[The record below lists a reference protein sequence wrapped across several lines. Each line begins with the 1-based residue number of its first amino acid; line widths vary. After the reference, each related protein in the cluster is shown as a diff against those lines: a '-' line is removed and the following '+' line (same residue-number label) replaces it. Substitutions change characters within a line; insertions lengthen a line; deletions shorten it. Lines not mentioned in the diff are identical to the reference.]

1 VKSTGQRADDLLESL
16 EEVAVRSD
24 QSIEST
30 ELAELRQANER
41 LRRKLD
47 FLYDRLGL
55 QYTDDDVPLYVLHA
69 QELIRAGQYGDALR
83 VIREHTA
90 VGIVEARAMTVD
102 LSRRLGAPIPTD
114 EQLGAVSAH
123 NPWADLHAAPEAAPS
138 TPSTPSHWTVDPDG
152 TFAPALSAPSRP
164 TVDAASIWRD

>member
-1 VKSTGQRADDLLESL
+1 MLSE
-16 EEVAVRSD
+16 

-47 FLYDRLGL
+47 FLFDRLGL
-55 QYTDDDVPLYVLHA
+55 VYTDDDVPLYVLHA

-102 LSRRLGAPIPTD
+102 LARRLGAPLPT
-114 EQLGAVSAH
+114 EVQLGTVSTH
-123 NPWADLHAAPEAAPS
+123 NPWADIESASPEPQPTMPS
-138 TPSTPSHWTVDPDG
+138 RWTVGADG
-152 TFAPALSAPSRP
+152 TFEPVWTSPGTQGTTGTLNRP

>member
-1 VKSTGQRADDLLESL
+1 VKSRGQRADDLLESL

-47 FLYDRLGL
+47 FLFDRLGL

-102 LSRRLGAPIPTD
+102 LSRRLGAPIPT
-114 EQLGAVSAH
+114 EAQLGAVSAH
-123 NPWADLHAAPEAAPS
+123 NPWADMRTSPESGPS
-138 TPSTPSHWTVDPDG
+138 TASAWTVDPDG
-152 TFAPALSAPSRP
+152 TFEPALSAPGRP
-164 TVDAASIWRD
+164 TVDAASVWRD

>member
-1 VKSTGQRADDLLESL
+1 MLSEQP
-16 EEVAVRSD
+16 
-24 QSIEST
+24 IEST
-30 ELAELRQANER
+30 ELAELRQANQR

-47 FLYDRLGL
+47 YLFDRLGL
-55 QYTDDDVPLYVLHA
+55 VYTDDDVPLYVLHA

-102 LSRRLGAPIPTD
+102 LARRLGAPLPT
-114 EQLGAVSAH
+114 EVQLGAVSTH
-123 NPWADLHAAPEAAPS
+123 NTWADVESSSPEPQL
-138 TPSTPSHWTVDPDG
+138 TPPSHWTVGADG
-152 TFAPALSAPSRP
+152 TFEPVRNAPSRP

>member
-1 VKSTGQRADDLLESL
+1 
-16 EEVAVRSD
+16 VRSD
-24 QSIEST
+24 QSIEPA

-47 FLYDRLGL
+47 FLFDRLGL
-55 QYTDDDVPLYVLHA
+55 EYTDDDVPLYVLHA

-102 LSRRLGAPIPTD
+102 LSRRLGAPLPTD
-114 EQLGAVSAH
+114 AQLGAVSTH
-123 NPWADLHAAPEAAPS
+123 NPWADTPSEPIAASAPS
-138 TPSTPSHWTVDPDG
+138 RWTVSEDG
-152 TFAPALSAPSRP
+152 TFEPALSAPHRP
-164 TVDAASIWRD
+164 RVDASSVWRD